1 MATGSDH
8 PGGVAN
14 TPHPRR
20 PALEALRVR
29 AMAAGDVEPVT
40 DLRLALLQ
48 ETGMDAAS
56 DHSLQ
61 VLRPATLAFFRRSL
75 DSTSWQTWVAEA
87 PGGTSPIAVGTM
99 ALWQRP
105 PYPGNPSGLD
115 TYLLN
120 MYTVPAF
127 RHRGAARGIANAAL
141 AWARQQGA
149 PKVVLHA
156 TADGRALYGSLGFVG
171 STAYMELQLAAQD

>member
-1 MATGSDH
+1 MAPESNQC
-8 PGGVAN
+8 GGVAN

-20 PALEALRVR
+20 LSPEALRVR
-29 AMAAGDVEPVT
+29 AMAAGDMEAVT
-40 DLRLALLQ
+40 GLRLALLR
-48 ETGMDAAS
+48 ETDPAAAG

-61 VLRPATLAFFRRSL
+61 VLRPATLALFRRSL
-75 DSTSWQTWVAEA
+75 ESSDWQTWVAEA
-87 PGGTSPIAVGTM
+87 PGGPAPIAVGTM

-105 PYPGNPSGLD
+105 PYPGNLAGLD

-141 AWARQQGA
+141 AWARQRGA

-156 TADGRALYGSLGFVG
+156 TADGRALYRSLGFVG
-171 STAYMELQLAAQD
+171 STAYMELQLAGQD